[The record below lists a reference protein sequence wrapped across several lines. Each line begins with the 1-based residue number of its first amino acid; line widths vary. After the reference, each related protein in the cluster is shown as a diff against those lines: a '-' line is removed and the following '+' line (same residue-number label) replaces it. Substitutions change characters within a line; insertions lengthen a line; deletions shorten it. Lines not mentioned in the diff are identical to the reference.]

1 MDQTAHVTA
10 RGKGVQRQLGEAGTG
25 RFRRPST
32 GKDQDM
38 ARFSLGIWPSATG
51 DLRRIL
57 NAVPPYLRPFIGAAT
72 RRLLAEVRIDPHLK
86 GSPAPM
92 VGRPHLRQFD
102 MAGVRIY
109 FQVRQPP
116 LQDLYVEV
124 VGFSL
129 VP

>member
-1 MDQTAHVTA
+1 MLPRPAGA
-10 RGKGVQRQLGEAGTG
+10 YKGKNGGGNETVP
-25 RFRRPST
+25 RRRT
-32 GKDQDM
+32 ERKDHDM
-38 ARFSLGIWPSATG
+38 ARFSLGIWPSATR

-57 NAVPPYLRPFIGAAT
+57 NAVPPYLRPLIGAAA

-92 VGRPHLRQFD
+92 PGHPNMRQLD
-102 MAGVRIY
+102 SARLRIY

-124 VGFSL
+124 VCFSL
-129 VP
+129 VR